1 MKWLVTDGVGLGIG
15 DGDGVGVGVRNGVGV
30 GTGVGV
36 GVALGV
42 GVGVG
47 VGVIAPVSITLDPH
61 PVSSARNKP
70 AQRRLSPCP
79 THVRP
84 IFLHTTTSLICS
96 N

>member
-1 MKWLVTDGVGLGIG
+1 MKRLVTGGVGVGLG
-15 DGDGVGVGVRNGVGV
+15 DGDGVGGGVRNGVAV

-47 VGVIAPVSITLDPH
+47 VIAPVNVTLDPH
-61 PVSSARNKP
+61 AVTSARNMP
-70 AQRRLSPCP
+70 AQRGRSRCP

-84 IFLHTTTSLICS
+84 IFLHTTRCSICS